1 MKSLKLTFMALL
13 AVLII
18 HSQGSLASELDEQDP
33 FQGFNRA
40 SHKFNQIL
48 DDYIARPAAVVYA
61 AVLPDPVERG
71 ISNMFDNLN
80 EITNVAN
87 DLLQAKFGQ
96 AANDM
101 GRFLLNTTVGVG
113 GLFDVAQSIGLD
125 KSEGEDFSQTLA
137 MWGVPS
143 GPFLM
148 LPLVGPSSFR
158 DIPAKFVD
166 RLTDP
171 VGEIDQVA
179 ARNSLA
185 VLSLVSTRAELLEF
199 DDMITGDSYIFLRDI
214 YLQRQAFLENDGV
227 IEDDFGDLDDY

>member
-1 MKSLKLTFMALL
+1 MALL
-13 AVLII
+13 AVLTI

-171 VGEIDQVA
+171 VGEIDEAA